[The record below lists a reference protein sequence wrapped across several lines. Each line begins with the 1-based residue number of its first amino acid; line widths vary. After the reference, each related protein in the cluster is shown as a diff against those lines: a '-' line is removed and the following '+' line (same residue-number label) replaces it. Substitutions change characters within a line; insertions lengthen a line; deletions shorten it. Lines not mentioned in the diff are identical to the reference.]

1 MEQLQQLSFSLI
13 TALQNLSPALDGV
26 MNMITFLGRFEFY
39 MVVMTF
45 IYLAYDR
52 RLGFRLVL
60 LMIVT
65 DFAGMTFKLLFHQPR
80 PYWLRPEL
88 EIGKEISYGLPSTH
102 SSSSMAFWGYL
113 AYKVNKTW
121 LWVVACLMI
130 FFIALSRLYLGVH
143 FLHDVLFGWL
153 IGLVMILL
161 FIACEKPV
169 ASWAAK
175 LSLGMQILVG
185 LAASIL
191 VILIVQV
198 VNALISGVADPES
211 WRALATE
218 ARTINFSF
226 SHAGSIF
233 GAVAGY
239 ALMRKVA
246 SFSSKGKW
254 GLRLARFAIGL
265 VGVLVLYFGLD
276 VIFGMIAGDE
286 TVLGIVLRIIR
297 YGSVSFWVIF
307 LAPWLCLKVHLAQI
321 ESLD

>member
-13 TALQNLSPALDGV
+13 AALQTLSPALDGV
-26 MNMITFLGRFEFY
+26 MNLFSFLGRLEFY
-39 MVVMTF
+39 IIVLTF

-52 RLGFRLVL
+52 RLGFRLTL
-60 LMIVT
+60 LMILT
-65 DFAGMTFKLLFHQPR
+65 DLVGMIFKLLFHQPR

-88 EIGKEISYGLPSTH
+88 KIATETSYGFPSTH

-130 FFIALSRLYLGVH
+130 FLIALSRLYLGVH

-153 IGLVMILL
+153 IGLMMI
-161 FIACEKPV
+161 FIFVACEKPV

-185 LAASIL
+185 LGASI
-191 VILIVQV
+191 VIILIVQV

-239 ALMRKVA
+239 ALMLKVA
-246 SFSSKGKW
+246 PFSSKGQW

-265 VGVLVLYFGLD
+265 VGVLILYFGLD
-276 VIFGMIAGDE
+276 VLFGMIASDE
-286 TVLGIVLRIIR
+286 TVLGIALRIVR
-297 YGSVSFWVIF
+297 YGLVNFWVIF

-321 ESLD
+321 E